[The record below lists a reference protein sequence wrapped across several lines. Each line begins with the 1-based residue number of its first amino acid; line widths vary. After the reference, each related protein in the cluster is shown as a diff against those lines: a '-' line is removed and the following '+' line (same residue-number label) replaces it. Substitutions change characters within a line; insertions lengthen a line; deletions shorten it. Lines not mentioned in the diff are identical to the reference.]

1 MIIYKVKNGNTEI
14 EFLTQ
19 QEADNYI
26 ASVGIQAVSQQTD
39 SPLVT
44 NDIMAN
50 LEQSAGPY
58 IDFGT
63 DLWSLLKKK
72 TWAFN
77 TFLKISGTPLST
89 QEMRELLSS
98 SDMIQKCLTTGSL
111 VTARDVLMN
120 LRSVLPRYADIANY
134 AIKEI
139 NTFLGA

>member
-26 ASVGIQAVSQQTD
+26 TSLGLQVKAVQTD

-50 LEQSAGPY
+50 LELSAGPY

-63 DLWSLLKKK
+63 DLWNTLKKK

-77 TFLKISGTPLST
+77 TFLKISGTPLT
-89 QEMRELLSS
+89 VQEMQALLTT

-111 VTARDVLMN
+111 ITARDVLMN
-120 LRSVLPRYADIANY
+120 LRNVLPRYADIANY